1 MYSLGHSIYLWMY
14 IINTPSS
21 NYKSYYTL
29 LLKTGGFWQ
38 YFEECKENGNAF
50 SFSTLGSILWWH
62 IGELFF
68 HWSWCKKY
76 DLGQHGRLSH
86 LFCLM
91 KIGNSALKN
100 SQGVDLD
107 QKVLISIKKTL
118 QTDIKLKELTLY
130 SQNLTAK
137 GGY

>member
-1 MYSLGHSIYLWMY
+1 
-14 IINTPSS
+14 
-21 NYKSYYTL
+21 
-29 LLKTGGFWQ
+29 
-38 YFEECKENGNAF
+38 
-50 SFSTLGSILWWH
+50 
-62 IGELFF
+62 
-68 HWSWCKKY
+68 
-76 DLGQHGRLSH
+76 
-86 LFCLM
+86 M

-107 QKVLISIKKTL
+107 QKVLISVKKTL